1 MLQLTQNQN
10 DMKKN
15 KTTKSGVDVKTVMN
29 VAVAAVAVAAVVF
42 PSGIGVA
49 AVTKDVPAWLRGH
62 IFF

>member
-1 MLQLTQNQN
+1 MN
-10 DMKKN
+10 KN

-49 AVTKDVPAWLRGH
+49 AVAKDAPTWLRGH